1 MFNNFHSLI
10 ALDVHLETKWIPLE
24 KHCLRKCFIPLD
36 HNADSNEY
44 WNLKFLRAGGH
55 PLFLPFPYSTVLGR
69 NTPKGK
75 GELLATGLELGRESL
90 AFPLSFLS
98 SFISVT
104 ISVGTG
110 RKEKGFMSCKSSLLS
125 LTGSVTRWYWF
136 RHCYFLLVWL
146 WAGDTLSVPPVTQR
160 GTVMNIGVQISFWI
174 KIFSRYVARSG
185 IVGSYGSSLRSLH
198 TWGMKLQRFEWT

>member
-1 MFNNFHSLI
+1 MFNNFNSLT

-44 WNLKFLRAGGH
+44 WNLKFLKAGGH

-69 NTPKGK
+69 NTPEGK

-110 RKEKGFMSCKSSLLS
+110 RKEKGFMSCKSSPPLS

-146 WAGDTLSVPPVTQR
+146 WAGDTLSVPPVPQL

-174 KIFSRYVARSG
+174 RVFTFSGYMPMAQECNYW
-185 IVGSYGSSLRSLH
+185 IV
-198 TWGMKLQRFEWT
+198 W